1 MAKIGQI
8 SKGTVDDLELRQ
20 LLQNKILSNVNCHNI
35 GKITAFDKDT
45 QLCTVELLQIKQY
58 NTKSYIPAPITNVP
72 LVILGGGGGNIT
84 LPNPV
89 GTICLLIF
97 MDRDMDNFIE
107 TGELYAPDTPRMH
120 DFTDCIALSSFKTLV
135 NPISDYDLNAVSLLN
150 TATDNGY
157 TNSSSLKVYSNLIE
171 LITSGKVRIA
181 NSKQNL
187 AGLMQSFLTACE
199 NIVVDTET
207 GLLTASSKQAFTD
220 LKTSFSELL
229 SATGYTDPTEG
240 GGIPSG
246 FESYIQ
252 KIDQLESDVAALET
266 TTSQL
271 NYTNISEW
279 LSIDYASGY
288 SIGDSFTAPKNGIV
302 VCWANMSNSSTT
314 IYVNGHAV
322 AYLGDAA
329 TGSTWSTATVIVAAG
344 DVVTGLTQNRYFYP
358 AKGQ

>member
-1 MAKIGQI
+1 MAKLNQL
-8 SKGTVDDLELRQ
+8 SKGKTTALELNE
-20 LLQNKILSNVNCHNI
+20 LTKNAVFAGLNCHNVGRI
-35 GKITAFDKDT
+35 IEFDKDT
-45 QLCTVELLQIKQY
+45 QLCTVEMLQIKQF
-58 NTKSYIPAPITNVP
+58 NTQSYIPAPITDVP
-72 LVILGGGGGNIT
+72 LIILGNGGGNIT

-89 GTICLLIF
+89 GTLCLLIF
-97 MDRDMDNFIE
+97 MDRNIDNFIE
-107 TGELYAPDTPRMH
+107 TGEQYTPDTGRMH
-120 DFTDCIALSSFKTLV
+120 DFTDCIALCGFKTLV
-135 NPISDYDLNAVSLLN
+135 NPITDYDENAVSLLN
-150 TATDNGY
+150 TATVNSY

-171 LITSGKVRIA
+171 LITSGKIRIA

-199 NIVVDTET
+199 NIAVDTQT

-220 LKTSFSELL
+220 LKSQFNELL

-252 KIDQLESDVAALET
+252 KIDQLESDVAALEN
-266 TTSQL
+266 TTSGL
-271 NYTNISEW
+271 NYTNISQW

-288 SIGDSFTAPKNGIV
+288 SIGGSFTAPKNGVI
-302 VCWANMSNSSTT
+302 VCWANMGNASTT
-314 IYVNGHAV
+314 ISVNGHAA

-329 TGSTWSTATVIVAAG
+329 TGSTWSTATVLVAAG
-344 DVVTGLTQNRYFYP
+344 DVVTGLTQNKYFYP